1 MDRAHFDFGNENT
14 DFDGHDEDCNYVSVS
29 QYSNIVK
36 TPKFFNQLAFV
47 HFNMRSLPKN
57 KHKIN
62 SFFGQLSN
70 ECLPAITTITE
81 TKLNNA
87 SAKSN

>member
-1 MDRAHFDFGNENT
+1 MDRAHFDFDIENT
-14 DFDGHDEDCNYVSVS
+14 DFGGQVEDCNYFRVS

-36 TPKFFNQLAFV
+36 NPKFFNQLAFV
-47 HFNMRSLPKN
+47 QFIMRSLPKN

-62 SFFGQLSN
+62 SFLGQLSDD
-70 ECLPAITTITE
+70 CLPAIITITD

-87 SAKSN
+87 NA